1 MKRLLILT
9 LLCCF
14 ALPLFGQ
21 QPQRWQWPDK
31 LKNSS
36 VLSKSITPPEL
47 RQTMQG
53 FTRSLGVRCTHCHVG
68 EEGQDFS
75 TYDFPSD
82 ARPAKNKA
90 RTMIK
95 MMDEI
100 NGKFLSEVSSNLG
113 GSAKVGC
120 VNCHR
125 GIPAP
130 ITLDE
135 RLKMTYDAAGL
146 DSTVRH
152 YKLLREQYYGGAS
165 YDFKEGA
172 LIRLGDKILT
182 DSTKASDAVAV
193 IKMNIELYPNFAF
206 SYVHLA
212 SWYEIWKQI
221 PTAIEYYQKAVAVA
235 PNNEQI
241 KRQLDRLQALK
252 K

>member
-1 MKRLLILT
+1 MIASLISFFSLVVW
-9 LLCCF
+9 
-14 ALPLFGQ
+14 AQ
-21 QPQRWQWPDK
+21 QPRWQWPEK
-31 LKNSS
+31 LQNSS
-36 VLSKSITPPEL
+36 VLPKTITSREL
-47 RQTMQG
+47 QQTMFS
-53 FTRSLGVRCTHCHVG
+53 FTRGLGIRCTHCHVG
-68 EEGQDFS
+68 EEGKDFS
-75 TYDFPSD
+75 TYDFASD

-95 MMDEI
+95 MMQEV

-125 GIPAP
+125 GIPVP
-130 ITLDE
+130 ITLEE

-146 DSTVRH
+146 DSTLRH
-152 YKLLREQYYGGAS
+152 YKSLREQYYGGAS

-172 LIRLGDKILT
+172 LVRLGDRILT
-182 DSTKASDAVAV
+182 DSTKANDAVAV

-212 SWYEIWKQI
+212 SWYETWKQI
-221 PTAIEYYQKAVAVA
+221 PTAIEYYQKAIAVA
-235 PNNEQI
+235 PTNEQI
-241 KRQLDRLQALK
+241 QRQLDRLQAIK